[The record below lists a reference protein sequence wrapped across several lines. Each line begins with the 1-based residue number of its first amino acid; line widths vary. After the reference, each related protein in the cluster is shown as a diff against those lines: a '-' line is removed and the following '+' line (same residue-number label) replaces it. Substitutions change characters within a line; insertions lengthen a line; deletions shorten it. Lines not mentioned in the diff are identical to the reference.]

1 MISKPFFL
9 DFAIAIQQIL
19 QYAIGV
25 RNHRPELDAIE
36 KYAAPTDPPMPKQ
49 RRPAR

>member
-9 DFAIAIQQIL
+9 DLAIAVQQIL

-25 RNHRPELDAIE
+25 RDHGTELHAIE
-36 KYAAPTDPPMPKQ
+36 KYAASTDPPMPEQ
-49 RRPAR
+49 R